1 MNDND
6 IRSYDDALL
15 SKERG
20 IKIATVVINIVIAL
34 AIADGILFPL
44 WMNIQIPGDM
54 ELFGRSVDK
63 IYRAIGWVIVL
74 VLLAKLNRNHLKHIA
89 SIKLY
94 RKQ

>member
-1 MNDND
+1 MNDNT

-20 IKIATVVINIVIAL
+20 IKVATALINIVIAL
-34 AIADGILFPL
+34 AFAVGILFPL
-44 WMNIQIPGDM
+44 WMILRKPGDM
-54 ELFGRSVDK
+54 ELFGSSVDD
-63 IYRAIGWVIVL
+63 IYRAVGWIIVL
-74 VLLAKLNRNHLKHIA
+74 VLLAKLNRNHLRHIA